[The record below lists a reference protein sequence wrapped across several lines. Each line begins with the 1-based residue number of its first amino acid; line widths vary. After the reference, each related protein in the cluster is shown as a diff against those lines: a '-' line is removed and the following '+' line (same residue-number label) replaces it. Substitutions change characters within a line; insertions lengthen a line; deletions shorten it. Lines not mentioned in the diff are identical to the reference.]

1 MHLGGLTDLPEE
13 ALMSRPAWR
22 QQQKKPGVGRRETES
37 VAAPTRD
44 EGKRARSRTYGFLT
58 KEEGHP
64 AADDV
69 EGLLLVR

>member
-44 EGKRARSRTYGFLT
+44 EGK
-58 KEEGHP
+58 EP
-64 AADDV
+64 AAARAV
-69 EGLLLVR
+69 SSPRKKVTPPLTT

>member
-22 QQQKKPGVGRRETES
+22 QQQKKPGVGRLETES

-44 EGKRARSRTYGFLT
+44 EGKRARGRTCGFLT